1 MARLSKKLTVGE
13 FMANAPP
20 FITFDMGFLDAA
32 DCIGKLGTCTLVIL
46 NQEKRPWS
54 IITSSE
60 ILRLQEERDVQI
72 DMFWER
78 PLYSF
83 NLRALHHIGPQCT
96 IDDAYLTERQR
107 QVYDIAIR
115 EGFYDPQRKITLTTL
130 AELLGVSKSTLSAQL
145 QRVESKVM
153 NFFSDEIRRRSP

>member
-46 NQEKRPWS
+46 NQENRPWS

-96 IDDAYLTERQR
+96 IDDAYLQMSAFNVKRLPVVQDDKVLGMVTLQSVLERINQ
-107 QVYDIAIR
+107 
-115 EGFYDPQRKITLTTL
+115 
-130 AELLGVSKSTLSAQL
+130 
-145 QRVESKVM
+145 
-153 NFFSDEIRRRSP
+153 N